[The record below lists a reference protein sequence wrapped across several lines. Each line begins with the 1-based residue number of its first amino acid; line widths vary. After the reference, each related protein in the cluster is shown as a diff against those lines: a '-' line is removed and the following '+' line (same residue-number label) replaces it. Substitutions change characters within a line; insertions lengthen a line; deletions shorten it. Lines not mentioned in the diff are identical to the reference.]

1 MFGANS
7 QDLREECRRKEGGG
21 EEKVKGEEIST
32 EVRKWEKVTALDG
45 EYNVPGEN
53 CS

>member
-1 MFGANS
+1 MLTRRISEKNV
-7 QDLREECRRKEGGG
+7 EERRGGG
-21 EEKVKGEEIST
+21 KEKVKGEEIST

>member
-1 MFGANS
+1 MLTRRISKKNV
-7 QDLREECRRKEGGG
+7 EERGG

>member
-1 MFGANS
+1 MLTRRISKKNV
-7 QDLREECRRKEGGG
+7 EERRGKK
-21 EEKVKGEEIST
+21 EKVKGEEIST

>member
-1 MFGANS
+1 MLTRRISKKNV
-7 QDLREECRRKEGGG
+7 EERRGKKK
-21 EEKVKGEEIST
+21 EKVKGEEIST